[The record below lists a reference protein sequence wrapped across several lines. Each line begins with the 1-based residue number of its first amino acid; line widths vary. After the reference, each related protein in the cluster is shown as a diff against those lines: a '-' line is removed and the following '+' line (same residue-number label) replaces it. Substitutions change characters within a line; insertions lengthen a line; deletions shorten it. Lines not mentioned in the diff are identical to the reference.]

1 MTMNPTA
8 KEVTEYQDKKSHEDN
23 IRATIEMFFKHQMM
37 GPLPVDPYPLW
48 EEFRKTSEATND
60 AYVTLV
66 MAHDSGW
73 EFGKARRSRRLD
85 DDKRTQE
92 LWDIYQMQGNKMWSA
107 LEAYDEAMQLT
118 DTENLMFDK
127 LVADLMDQITK
138 GKNSPN

>member
-1 MTMNPTA
+1 MNPTA

-48 EEFRKTSEATND
+48 EEFRKASEATND

-66 MAHDSGW
+66 MAHDSG
-73 EFGKARRSRRLD
+73 D
-85 DDKRTQE
+85 DDKRTQK

-107 LEAYDEAMQLT
+107 LETYDEVMQLT

-127 LVADLMDQITK
+127 LVADLMDQTTK

>member
-1 MTMNPTA
+1 MNPTA

-66 MAHDSGW
+66 MFHDAG
-73 EFGKARRSRRLD
+73 G

-127 LVADLMDQITK
+127 LVADLTRGIKTIFRS
-138 GKNSPN
+138 GKKRYGYMRMA

>member
-1 MTMNPTA
+1 MNPTA

-66 MAHDSGW
+66 MSDAHDSG
-73 EFGKARRSRRLD
+73 D

-107 LEAYDEAMQLT
+107 LEAYDEVMQLT

-127 LVADLMDQITK
+127 LVADLMDQTTK